1 MWRQA
6 AYVFPLHGTPF
17 VFHSSWRPD
26 VFSWCFSYRLWK
38 NILYYRW
45 ITTNFRQY
53 NWSRKAN
60 KRTVYSKSGC
70 KFSPEQEQNAEL
82 KFNASNKEEDDSRKN
97 IALPSEEEAIDDRR
111 KDSCHCGI
119 FFFCCF
125 CIQFNSFLL
134 ERRGTKHS
142 IYNSNETDEE
152 KELQTLRESTAN
164 KQWIPNYSVVAG
176 EIVNLEVC
184 SRNSAY
190 DFFRC
195 NDRQ

>member
-6 AYVFPLHGTPF
+6 AYLFPLHGTPF

-45 ITTNFRQY
+45 ITTNFRRY

-60 KRTVYSKSGC
+60 KTTVYSKSGC

-82 KFNASNKEEDDSRKN
+82 KFNASNKEEDDSRKS
-97 IALPSEEEAIDDRR
+97 IALPSEEEAVDDRR

-119 FFFCCF
+119 LFCFFFLLLLYS
-125 CIQFNSFLL
+125 IQFISFGTQRDKTQHLQC
-134 ERRGTKHS
+134 ERNRWREGT
-142 IYNSNETDEE
+142 TD
-152 KELQTLRESTAN
+152 A
-164 KQWIPNYSVVAG
+164 
-176 EIVNLEVC
+176 
-184 SRNSAY
+184 SRKY
-190 DFFRC
+190 
-195 NDRQ
+195 RQ

>member
-1 MWRQA
+1 MYFHCMAHHLYFIQVEGLMFSADVLVIVCERTFYTIGESQPISVNTTDREKQTKQLCIQKVDVNSRRSKNRTPNWNSTQA
-6 AYVFPLHGTPF
+6 TKKTTAERTSLCQAKKKPSTTEGKTAVIAVF
-17 VFHSSWRPD
+17 
-26 VFSWCFSYRLWK
+26 CF
-38 NILYYRW
+38 
-45 ITTNFRQY
+45 
-53 NWSRKAN
+53 
-60 KRTVYSKSGC
+60 C
-70 KFSPEQEQNAEL
+70 
-82 KFNASNKEEDDSRKN
+82 
-97 IALPSEEEAIDDRR
+97 
-111 KDSCHCGI
+111 

-142 IYNSNETDEE
+142 IYNAKETDEE

>member
-53 NWSRKAN
+53 NWPRKAN
-60 KRTVYSKSGC
+60 KTTVYSKSGC

-82 KFNASNKEEDDSRKN
+82 KFNASNKEEDDSRKS
-97 IALPSEEEAIDDRR
+97 IALPSEEEAVDDRR

-119 FFFCCF
+119 LFCFVFFAASV
-125 CIQFNSFLL
+125 FNSIHFFWNA
-134 ERRGTKHS
+134 EGQNTAFTMRTKPMKRRNYRRFEKVPP
-142 IYNSNETDEE
+142 ISNEFPT
-152 KELQTLRESTAN
+152 TA
-164 KQWIPNYSVVAG
+164 
-176 EIVNLEVC
+176 
-184 SRNSAY
+184 
-190 DFFRC
+190 
-195 NDRQ
+195 

>member
-1 MWRQA
+1 MYFHCMAHHLYFIQVEGLMFSADVLVIVCERTFYTIGESQPISVNTTDREKQTKQLCIQKVDVNSRRSKNRTPNWNSTQA
-6 AYVFPLHGTPF
+6 TKKKTTAERTSLCQAKKKPSTTEGKTAVIAVF
-17 VFHSSWRPD
+17 
-26 VFSWCFSYRLWK
+26 CF
-38 NILYYRW
+38 
-45 ITTNFRQY
+45 
-53 NWSRKAN
+53 
-60 KRTVYSKSGC
+60 C
-70 KFSPEQEQNAEL
+70 
-82 KFNASNKEEDDSRKN
+82 
-97 IALPSEEEAIDDRR
+97 
-111 KDSCHCGI
+111 

-142 IYNSNETDEE
+142 IYNAKETDEE